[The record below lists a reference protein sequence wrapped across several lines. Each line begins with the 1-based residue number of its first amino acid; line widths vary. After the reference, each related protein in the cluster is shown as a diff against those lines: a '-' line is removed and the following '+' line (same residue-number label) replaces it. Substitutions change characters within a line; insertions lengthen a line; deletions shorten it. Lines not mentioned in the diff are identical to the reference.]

1 MGKRRMKVCIKTFG
15 CKVNKYNS
23 ELIRENLLING
34 CIVVETI
41 DEADTI
47 LLNSCVVTEKAEKDV
62 LKELRRIKKSS
73 KNIFVTGCIGT
84 SLKEKFKAMEI
95 NYFKSD
101 LQESREIIS
110 KILSV
115 DKEKVTVKNTLGDFS
130 GRTRAF
136 VKIQSGCNQFCS
148 YCIVPYVR
156 GTPKSRDKDEIMNE
170 IRDILN
176 KNYKEIV
183 LTGTQIGLY
192 NYETEKLSDL
202 IEDII
207 ESFPNLK
214 RLRISSI
221 DPTLIDSK
229 LINLMSIKDSPL
241 CNHLH
246 IPLQSGSNRILKLM
260 NRKYNIEY
268 FLDLIE
274 KLRNNII
281 DLNITTDVIVGFPYE
296 SYSDFLDT
304 IKAVEI
310 AKFSKVHIF
319 PYSDRSETL
328 SFKMEGKVSEATKK
342 QRVKELLEFSNKV
355 SYNVRNSYIGKEVS
369 VLLEGKG
376 MGFSRNYLRVILNE
390 NESLKY
396 STGNIVSTNIKSVDE
411 KFLYG

>member
-34 CIVVETI
+34 SIITDAS

-47 LLNSCVVTEKAEKDV
+47 ILNSCVVTEKAEKDV

-73 KNIFVTGCIGT
+73 KNIFVTGCIST
-84 SLKEKFKAMEI
+84 SLKEKLKAMEI
-95 NYFKSD
+95 NYFNGDFKD
-101 LQESREIIS
+101 LREIIS
-110 KILSV
+110 EVLPV
-115 DKEKVTVKNTLGDFS
+115 DNERVTIKNTLEDFS

-170 IRDILN
+170 IREILN

-192 NYETEKLSDL
+192 NHESEKLSDL
-202 IEDII
+202 VEDII

-246 IPLQSGSNRILKLM
+246 ISLQSGSNRILKLM

-274 KLRNNII
+274 KLRKSIL
-281 DLNITTDVIVGFPYE
+281 DLNITTDVIVGFPSE
-296 SYSDFLDT
+296 SYSDFMET
-304 IKAVEI
+304 VKVVEQ

-319 PYSDRSETL
+319 PYSDRAETA
-328 SFKMEGKVSEATKK
+328 SYNMEKKVTETTKK

-355 SYNVRNSYIGKEVS
+355 SYNVKSSYIGKEVS
-369 VLLEGKG
+369 VLLESKG
-376 MGFSRNYLRVILNE
+376 TGFSRNYLRVVLSKEDDIYN
-390 NESLKY
+390 
-396 STGNIVSTNIKSVDE
+396 TGNIVSTKITSADE

>member
-23 ELIRENLLING
+23 ELLRENLLING
-34 CIVVETI
+34 STIV
-41 DEADTI
+41 DASDKADI
-47 LLNSCVVTEKAEKDV
+47 IIFNSCVVTEKAENDV
-62 LKELRRIKKSS
+62 LKELRRSKKSS
-73 KNIFVTGCIGT
+73 KIVFVTGCISS
-84 SLKEKFKAMEI
+84 SLREKLKAMEI
-95 NYFKSD
+95 DFFESAI
-101 LQESREIIS
+101 QESRGIIS
-110 KILSV
+110 KVLSV
-115 DKEKVTVKNTLGDFS
+115 DREKVTIKNTLKDFS

-136 VKIQSGCNQFCS
+136 VKVQSGCNQFCS

-156 GTPKSRDKDEIMNE
+156 GTPKSRNKDEIMNE
-170 IRDILN
+170 IREILN
-176 KNYKEIV
+176 NNYKEIV

-192 NYETEKLSDL
+192 NYGSEKLSDL
-202 IEDII
+202 VEDII

-229 LINLMSIKDSPL
+229 LINLMSIKESPL

-246 IPLQSGSNRILKLM
+246 ISLQSGSNRILKLM

-274 KLRNNII
+274 KLRNNIL
-281 DLNITTDVIVGFPYE
+281 DLNITTDIIVGFPSE
-296 SYSDFLDT
+296 SNSDFMDT
-304 IKAVEI
+304 VKVVER

-319 PYSDRSETL
+319 PYSDRTETA
-328 SFKMEGKVSEATKK
+328 SFNMGDKLAETTKK

-355 SYNVRNSYIGKEVS
+355 SYNVRSSYIGKQVS
-369 VLLEGKG
+369 VLLETKG
-376 MGFSRNYLRVILNE
+376 TGFSRNYLRVILNNE
-390 NESLKY
+390 NETNN
-396 STGNIVSTNIKSVDE
+396 TGNIVYTNIKYVDE

>member
-1 MGKRRMKVCIKTFG
+1 MKVCIKTFG

-23 ELIRENLLING
+23 ELIRENLIING
-34 CIVVETI
+34 SIITDAS

-47 LLNSCVVTEKAEKDV
+47 ILNSCVVTEKAEKDV
-62 LKELRRIKKSS
+62 LKEMRRIKKSS
-73 KNIFVTGCIGT
+73 KNIFVTGCIST
-84 SLKEKFKAMEI
+84 SLEEKLKAMEI
-95 NYFKSD
+95 NYFNGDFKD
-101 LQESREIIS
+101 LREIIS
-110 KILSV
+110 KVLPV
-115 DKEKVTVKNTLGDFS
+115 DNERVTIKNTLEDFS
-130 GRTRAF
+130 DRTRAF

-156 GTPKSRDKDEIMNE
+156 GTPKSRDKGEIMNE
-170 IRDILN
+170 IREILN

-192 NYETEKLSDL
+192 SHESVKLSDL
-202 IEDII
+202 VEDII

-281 DLNITTDVIVGFPYE
+281 DLNITTDVIVGFPSE
-296 SYSDFLDT
+296 GYSDFLDT
-304 IKAVEI
+304 IKAVET

-319 PYSDRSETL
+319 PYSDRAETA
-328 SFKMEGKVSEATKK
+328 SYNMEKKVTETTKK

-355 SYNVRNSYIGKEVS
+355 SYNVKSSYIGKEVS
-369 VLLEGKG
+369 ILLESKG
-376 MGFSRNYLRVILNE
+376 TGFSRNYLKVVLNKE
-390 NESLKY
+390 DDIYN
-396 STGNIVSTNIKSVDE
+396 TGNIISTKIRSADE